1 MERYATPVLQ
11 IDPRV
16 ERTRAAVH
24 RATLEVL
31 AARGSGGL
39 TIDAVASAA
48 GVARTTIYR
57 HWPDVRTLV
66 VDALR
71 ARSTQPP
78 PAGEPGRARVRTI
91 VAHLVEAM
99 QDPLLPALLDAAAR
113 DPELHALLQ
122 ADGDRRRA
130 GLTRALDEAGAPEP
144 ELAAQAVAG
153 AVLYQRLVG
162 GPPIDPEA
170 LTDFVLDRKGRTL

>member
-1 MERYATPVLQ
+1 MLQ

-16 ERTRAAVH
+16 ERTRERVR
-24 RATLEVL
+24 RATLETL
-31 AARGSGGL
+31 TATGWGGL
-39 TIDAVASAA
+39 TIDGVAAAA

-57 HWPDVRTLV
+57 HWADKRALV
-66 VDALR
+66 MDALQ
-71 ARSTQPP
+71 ARSVQPP
-78 PAGEPGRARVRTI
+78 PSGETGRPRIVTI
-91 VAHLVEAM
+91 LRHLVEAM

-113 DPELHALLQ
+113 DPELEQLLR

-130 GLTRALDEAGAPEP
+130 GLTRAVAEVGHPDP
-144 ELAAQAVAG
+144 ELAAMALAG

-170 LTDFVLDRKGRTL
+170 LTDFVLGEKGRTL